1 MELHAE
7 LVYLDIHVEVV
18 GEVEE
23 EVRIQEAQHDACV
36 DDQVR
41 KVFPQ
46 ERNVRILLCEMLNI
60 RLLRLPILDVLAE
73 LEEP

>member
-1 MELHAE
+1 MVA
-7 LVYLDIHVEVV
+7 YLDIHTEVV
-18 GEVEE
+18 GEEEE

-36 DDQVR
+36 SDQVR
-41 KVFPQ
+41 KVSPQ
-46 ERNVRILLCEMLNI
+46 ERNVRILLREMLNT